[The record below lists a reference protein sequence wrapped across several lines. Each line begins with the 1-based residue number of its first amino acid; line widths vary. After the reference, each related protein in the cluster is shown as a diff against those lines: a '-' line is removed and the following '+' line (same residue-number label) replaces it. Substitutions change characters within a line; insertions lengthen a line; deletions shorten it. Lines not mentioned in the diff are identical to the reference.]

1 MSPIRLLDYTGSV
14 FADSFNLGDDI
25 QTLAV
30 SRLVPHVD
38 GYVCREALDSV
49 DAPCTVP
56 MNGYFM
62 NTRNWP
68 PSAAVRPV
76 FFAFHLA
83 AEAQDWLCSDASL
96 EYLRRW
102 QPIGC
107 RDRGTQA
114 LLSARGVETYYSRC
128 LSLTLPRREREPESG
143 QVFLVGLTPAARQA
157 VPKALRRGAVC
168 VDQARVRLPI
178 TDGAL
183 KRALASELLEQ
194 YRQRARLVITSKIH
208 CAMPCIAM
216 GIPVVFLYDAS
227 RRDDYRV
234 QLIDE
239 LVGIH
244 YVHQHGALARLRN
257 YWLGRR
263 IDWSP
268 AAVDI
273 EPLKKDIA
281 AGFAEAFARVHGA
294 VGV

>member
-1 MSPIRLLDYTGSV
+1 
-14 FADSFNLGDDI
+14 
-25 QTLAV
+25 
-30 SRLVPHVD
+30 
-38 GYVCREALDSV
+38 
-49 DAPCTVP
+49 

-62 NTRNWP
+62 NTRRWP

-83 AEAQDWLCSDASL
+83 AEAQGWLCSDASL

-128 LSLTLPRREREPESG
+128 LSLTLPRRERVPENG

-178 TDGAL
+178 TDGEL
-183 KRALASELLEQ
+183 KRALASDLLEQ

-244 YVHQHGALARLRN
+244 YVHQHGVLARLRN
-257 YWLGRR
+257 YWLGRQ
-263 IDWSP
+263 IDWAP

-281 AGFAEAFARVHGA
+281 AGFAEAFARVHGE
-294 VGV
+294 VDV